1 MLGIRVSR
9 MQSIADIVRSARL
22 AQGLTLQAA
31 SDRAGCSP
39 SLLSMLETGRRE
51 LRDPLLADAL
61 ERTLGL
67 VAGTLRT
74 LMQWQETPPEI
85 RARLECA
92 EARSDHARRL
102 AARLLAAPRALDAM
116 LASGELHRIV
126 EDSAGN
132 TAAPRMVARRLP
144 LINRVA
150 AGHPRE
156 FTDLDQSPHASD
168 EYVTVPEGDFLGPM
182 TDAFATRVLG
192 DSMEPEYHDGDVVV
206 FSPDAPVVDGC
217 DCFVRFERDQE
228 STFKRV
234 TFEGHDAAR
243 IRLTRLNRKYPSR
256 VVDRDRVAALYAAVS
271 VIRPVKPALRQR
283 GR

>member
-1 MLGIRVSR
+1 

-22 AQGLTLQAA
+22 AQRLTLQAA

-67 VAGTLRT
+67 VAGTLRS
-74 LMQWQETPPEI
+74 LMQWQDTPPEI
-85 RARLECA
+85 RARLEDA
-92 EARSDHARRL
+92 EARSDRARRL

-116 LASGELHRIV
+116 LTSGELHRLV

-132 TAAPRMVARRLP
+132 TAALGKVARRLP

-156 FTDLDQSPHASD
+156 FTDLDQPPYGGD
-168 EYVTVPEGDFLGPM
+168 EYVTVPDGELLGPM

-217 DCFVRFERDQE
+217 DCFIRFERDQE

-234 TFEGHDAAR
+234 TFEGPDAAQ
-243 IRLTRLNRKYPSR
+243 IRLTPLNSKYQSR
-256 VVDRDRVAALYAAVS
+256 VVERERVAALYAAIS
-271 VIRPVKPALRQR
+271 VIRPVKPAARQR
-283 GR
+283 GK